1 MGRKL
6 FLRHISEAA
15 ASPPRDITAVHSP
28 DEGIVACEYT
38 SSRSVLPQ
46 TYSIRLLALD
56 ISEYPNGNTYMLYTE
71 DDKVDPRVPKTF
83 DVLNPLLNGK
93 SIPEALVEISR
104 GLTDS
109 LTSGMPV
116 NPINLDGDAEE
127 SGSEATEDNES
138 EADDL
143 FPDADSDDDNFGLGD
158 LKSVP
163 TRARLASTKEPHRS
177 FGDTASLDKITSDL
191 RATKEAGFRIGIFG
205 ELVSGGILCVSIRVT
220 KLGISEEAMQAWSL
234 KRHQYLVLLIRFQD
248 GYRDLAQVKE
258 EAQLVGTTEMR
269 VGLCNRYKPHRAD
282 ALAVFNQTGPEV
294 SLHQNAA
301 ALEPLFIGGPLNDLL
316 REKFCKIIK
325 FRESC
330 SFNWASAEAFVD
342 DVQGKAVS
350 TTQNLNVDESIIDD
364 APVNRALPAVV
375 MADAVEGKLMKNVP
389 LPLAAMQFV
398 LRHLVRCTE
407 FCLVCHRKVEDTFEA
422 LKPYVCSRGLC
433 LYQYMAL
440 GFGPSIEWEVL
451 TQPYVVDLLVSF
463 CYTAACQGRLREFPL
478 GIDLKMPGLPHYND
492 NLTSNS
498 VGYRP
503 ASKSADNEKKDARFQ
518 KNFSARMDFNN
529 QELLFDSVQKA
540 EAGDMRCGDWL
551 VLRSR
556 ETEEDYHYRVEEAMF
571 PTFRL
576 SAPAASRSVASYS
589 TSRHVSVDDYYAPAR
604 SRPATP
610 PKALP
615 KGFSM
620 VDCFL
625 YSHAFD
631 TLSQAQKH
639 HAIVTVLETLPSVL
653 EMQKFLKNEERGKDP
668 NLKAWRNRISESA
681 LNILRWII
689 ASNRSCIMQD
699 EQLEKEGPKSS
710 SSQSRDD
717 RVGGMDDWMQFRFAQ
732 GAPDKEQRFIDCVKQ
747 QNDASS
753 KKYPTF
759 FAWHGSP
766 LANWHSIIRQGLN
779 FGEALH
785 GRAFGDGV
793 YMSPHASTSVGYSF
807 MPYRGTMTSTTWP
820 KSVLKISSA
829 VSLNEVVNMPE
840 KFVSRAPHYVVNDID
855 WIQTRY
861 LFVKSELAHTV
872 AKKPDVEYEQ
882 DPKQLAYDDKQ
893 KAISVPITAVSK
905 SRRPVQSSSAF
916 KTGVKKLKNMMMT
929 DEATAERQE
938 DDANSMVSD
947 DTERNFLDAEYDSDL
962 MSIDGD
968 AFHRP
973 TSVTPTHPASKNHK
987 RELDANHTDFV
998 PGSLDLS
1005 SIKFLDP
1012 PKDASPS
1019 ATKALMRAYE
1029 RALKTQHSEP
1039 LSKLG
1044 WWVHPDIINMYQW
1057 IVELHSFNP
1066 ELQLAKDMKMAS
1078 VTSIVLEMR
1087 FTNQYPYSPP
1097 FIRVIKPRFLPFN
1110 RGGGGHVTEGGA
1122 ICMELLTNTGWSV
1135 VTSIDSVLL
1144 QVQLAMCEEEHPGR
1158 LMHTSDRNR
1167 TAHHGSNLDS
1177 YGVGEAV
1184 AAYERA
1190 CRAHGWAVPEGFT
1203 KFQFDA

>member
-15 ASPPRDITAVHSP
+15 ASPPPDITAVHSP
-28 DEGIVACEYT
+28 EESTIAFEYT
-38 SSRSVLPQ
+38 FSRSVLPQ
-46 TYSIRLLALD
+46 TYGIRLLAYD
-56 ISEYPNGNTYMLYTE
+56 VSEYPDGNTWMLYTE
-71 DDKVDPRVPKTF
+71 DDGVDPRLLQTF
-83 DVLNPLLNGK
+83 EVLNPVLSGK
-93 SIPEALVEISR
+93 SIPEALLEVSR

-109 LTSGMPV
+109 LTSGLSA
-116 NPINLDGDAEE
+116 NPINLDGDSERA
-127 SGSEATEDNES
+127 GSLATEDTES
-138 EADDL
+138 EADGFFL
-143 FPDADSDDDNFGLGD
+143 DADSEDDNFGLSD
-158 LKSVP
+158 PKPVP
-163 TRARLASTKEPHRS
+163 TRARLASTKEARRP
-177 FGDTASLDKITSDL
+177 FGGTATLDKIKSDL
-191 RATKEAGFRIGIFG
+191 RATKAAGFRIGIFG
-205 ELVSGGILCVSIRVT
+205 DLVSSGIVSVSIRVT

-269 VGLCNRYKPHRAD
+269 VGLCDSYKPHRAD
-282 ALAVFNQTGPEV
+282 ALAIFNQTGPEV
-294 SLHQNAA
+294 SFHHNAA
-301 ALEPLFIGGPLNDLL
+301 ALEPLFIGRPLNDLL

-330 SFNWASAEAFVD
+330 GFNWASAEAFVD
-342 DVQGKAVS
+342 DVQGKAISAV
-350 TTQNLNVDESIIDD
+350 QNLNVDEYVIDD
-364 APVNRALPAVV
+364 TPVNRALPAVV
-375 MADAVEGKLMKNVP
+375 MADAVEGKLMKNVS

-463 CYTAACQGRLREFPL
+463 CYAAARQGRLKEFPH

-492 NLTSNS
+492 NLISDG
-498 VGYRP
+498 VGYRQL
-503 ASKSADNEKKDARFQ
+503 SRSVGEGKKDVKFQ
-518 KNFSARMDFNN
+518 KSFSARMDFNK
-529 QELLFDSVQKA
+529 QELLFDPVQKDEVGA
-540 EAGDMRCGDWL
+540 MKCGDWL

-556 ETEEDYHYRVEEAMF
+556 ETEEDYHCRVEEAMF

-576 SAPAASRSVASYS
+576 SAPAASRSVTSYS
-589 TSRHVSVDDYYAPAR
+589 SSRNIYDDYHTPAQ

-631 TLSQAQKH
+631 GLSESQKH

-653 EMQKFLKNEERGKDP
+653 DMQKFLKNEERGKDP
-668 NLKAWRNRISESA
+668 NLKSWRSGISESA

-699 EQLEKEGPKSS
+699 EQLEKGGSKSS

-717 RVGGMDDWMQFRFAQ
+717 RVGGMDSWMQFRFAQ

-753 KKYPTF
+753 KKYPTL

-766 LANWHSIIRQGLN
+766 LANWHSIIRQGLR
-779 FGEALH
+779 FDEALH

-793 YMSPHASTSVGYSF
+793 YMSPHASTSAGYSN
-807 MPYRGTMTSTTWP
+807 MPYRGTTSTTWP
-820 KSVLKISSA
+820 KSALKISSA
-829 VSLNEVVNMPE
+829 FSLNEVVNMPE
-840 KFVSRAPHYVVNDID
+840 KFVSRTPHYVVNDID

-872 AKKPDVEYEQ
+872 AKKPDLEYEQ
-882 DPKQLAYDDKQ
+882 DPKQLAYDDKG

-905 SRRPVQSSSAF
+905 SRRPVQSPGAI
-916 KTGVKKLKNMMMT
+916 KTGLKKLKNMVVT
-929 DEATAERQE
+929 DEATAEQRE

-947 DTERNFLDAEYDSDL
+947 DTERNFLDADEYDSDL
-962 MSIDGD
+962 MSIDGV
-968 AFHRP
+968 AFYET
-973 TSVTPTHPASKNHK
+973 TSVTPTQPASNNHK
-987 RELDANHTDFV
+987 HELDADPTDFV

-1012 PKDASPS
+1012 PKNASPS
-1019 ATKALMRAYE
+1019 ATKALMQAYKH
-1029 RALKTQHSEP
+1029 ALKTQHSEP

-1044 WWVHPDIINMYQW
+1044 WWVHPDISNMYQW

-1066 ELQLAKDMKMAS
+1066 ELKLAKDMKSAN

-1087 FTNQYPYSPP
+1087 FTNQYPFSPP
-1097 FIRVIKPRFLPFN
+1097 FIRVVKPRFLPFN
-1110 RGGGGHVTEGGA
+1110 QGGGGHVTEGGA
-1122 ICMELLTNTGWSV
+1122 ICMELLTNTGWSA

-1144 QVQLAMCEEEHPGR
+1144 QVQLAMCEEERPGR
-1158 LMHTSDRNR
+1158 LMHTANGYKR
-1167 TAHHGSNLDS
+1167 AYHGSNLDS

-1203 KFQFDA
+1203 KFQFDV